1 MWRRAEHQQRSL
13 ALART
18 RRDEQRPRHV
28 PPEHEGENEMAICSF
43 EYVAKVICG
52 EMPEQGGPLAVGRY
66 VTEVN
71 VYNPQEHPVGLR
83 KTLVLTFPPGDQQ
96 EGEIPLQEEHP
107 LAPGRAI
114 GVDCRYLGR
123 KVPPG
128 PFFIGF
134 LVIESTE
141 SVDVT
146 AVYTTEGLRELTA
159 PGIAVEQ
166 IKERTKAREE
176 RR

>member
-1 MWRRAEHQQRSL
+1 L
-13 ALART
+13 ALARRT
-18 RRDEQRPRHV
+18 RRNEQRV
-28 PPEHEGENEMAICSF
+28 STSLEYEGENDMAICSF
-43 EYVAKVICG
+43 EYAAKVICG
-52 EMPEQGGPLAVGRY
+52 EMREQGGPLAVGRY

-71 VYNPQEHPVGLR
+71 VYNPQERPVWLR
-83 KTLVLTFPPGDQQ
+83 KRLVPTFPPGEQREW
-96 EGEIPLQEEHP
+96 EGELPLEEEHQ
-107 LAPGRAI
+107 LTPGRAI
-114 GVDCRYLGR
+114 GVDCRYLGQ

-146 AVYTTEGLRELTA
+146 AVYTTSGLRELDA

-166 IKERTKAREE
+166 IKERTKASEE

>member
-1 MWRRAEHQQRSL
+1 M
-13 ALART
+13 
-18 RRDEQRPRHV
+18 D
-28 PPEHEGENEMAICSF
+28 
-43 EYVAKVICG
+43 
-52 EMPEQGGPLAVGRY
+52 PLAVGRY

-71 VYNPQEHPVGLR
+71 VYNPQEHPVRLR
-83 KTLVLTFPPGDQQ
+83 KRLALTFPPGDQQ

-107 LAPGRAI
+107 LAAGRAI

-123 KVPPG
+123 KVPLG

-141 SVDVT
+141 SVNVT